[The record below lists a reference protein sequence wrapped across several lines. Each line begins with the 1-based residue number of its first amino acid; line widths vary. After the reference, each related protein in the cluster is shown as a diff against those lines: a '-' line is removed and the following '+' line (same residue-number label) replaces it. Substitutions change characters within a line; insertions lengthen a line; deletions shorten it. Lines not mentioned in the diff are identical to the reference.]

1 MKKDLYLL
9 RHGQTLFN
17 SKHLISG
24 WSDSP
29 LTEKGIEQARRAGLF
44 FQKAMSQQLVDIYAL
59 SWVQGN
65 CDTGYQF

>member
-29 LTEKGIEQARRAGLF
+29 LTEKGIEQAKRAGLF
-44 FQKAMSQQLVDIYAL
+44 FQNKGSILTISTAQIFIEQ
-59 SWVQGN
+59 
-65 CDTGYQF
+65 

>member
-1 MKKDLYLL
+1 MKKNLYLL

-29 LTEKGIEQARRAGLF
+29 LTEKGIEQ
-44 FQKAMSQQLVDIYAL
+44 
-59 SWVQGN
+59 
-65 CDTGYQF
+65 

>member
-1 MKKDLYLL
+1 MKKNLYLL

-29 LTEKGIEQARRAGLF
+29 LTEKGIEQAKRAGLF
-44 FQKAMSQQLVDIYAL
+44 SKIKGSILTISTAQIFIEQ
-59 SWVQGN
+59 
-65 CDTGYQF
+65 